1 MMHLDGVGFPE
12 AVAVLAGGKYPSPVP
27 QRTAIARPALDCERK
42 RQRALSDDADVTAG
56 LVIGERLETT
66 LAGMVFGFN
75 TTDKAS
81 LSVRPEW
88 LAQQSCY
95 REVDFCSRTATSL

>member
-1 MMHLDGVGFPE
+1 MRTVLTIDGKKI
-12 AVAVLAGGKYPSPVP
+12 GGPV
-27 QRTAIARPALDCERK
+27 RGAAIK
-42 RQRALSDDADVTAG
+42 LSDDADVTAG